1 MRSGVMP
8 TTTTEDDKKHG
19 DKLESLIDRTG
30 RSASPGKPRENA
42 DDDELTES
50 QDADDEDEDNDN
62 EDADE
67 DIQPDEVEDP
77 GAMGR

>member
-1 MRSGVMP
+1 MP
-8 TTTTEDDKKHG
+8 TTTSEDDKKHG

-30 RSASPGKPRENA
+30 RSASPGKPSEGA
-42 DDDELTES
+42 DDDEPTES
-50 QDADDEDEDNDN
+50 EEDNNEDEDD

>member
-1 MRSGVMP
+1 MP
-8 TTTTEDDKKHG
+8 ASRRPTTTEDDKKHG

-30 RSASPGKPRENA
+30 RRASSGKPSEGA
-42 DDDELTES
+42 DDDESRES
-50 QDADDEDEDNDN
+50 QDTNDEDEDD

-77 GAMGR
+77 DAMGR

>member
-1 MRSGVMP
+1 MP

-30 RSASPGKPRENA
+30 RSALPGKPSENA

-50 QDADDEDEDNDN
+50 QDADDEDEDN

>member
-1 MRSGVMP
+1 MP

-30 RSASPGKPRENA
+30 RSALPGKPSENA
-42 DDDELTES
+42 DDDDDELTES
-50 QDADDEDEDNDN
+50 QDADDEDEDN